1 MNWNPND
8 PQRFNP
14 MDSGVDDCV
23 DIATI
28 QIINSLRKFL
38 TGECGVRRMNDEE
51 FMAILMVAV
60 QAAARDI

>member
-14 MDSGVDDCV
+14 MDAALDGSVDV
-23 DIATI
+23 ATL
-28 QIINSLRKFL
+28 QVINSLRKFL
-38 TGECGVRRMNDEE
+38 TGECGMRRMNDEE